1 MSYIDKIKFIF
12 DEIRVLTGLEPE
24 IICDDLNTYRFI
36 TDKNSSRRIDLRN
49 INSNKDL
56 VLYSRLISLDLTK
69 PLISY

>member
-36 TDKNSSRRIDLRN
+36 TDKISSRRIDLRN

-69 PLISY
+69 PLVTY